1 MPLKLLDQLDCWKS
15 HHINSLAL
23 FMSQS
28 QISSH
33 MVNLIELSQTELQ
46 TPLRD
51 GNIRCGVKL
60 IVLSDHGVFHFLS
73 HNDSF
78 S

>member
-1 MPLKLLDQLDCWKS
+1 
-15 HHINSLAL
+15 
-23 FMSQS
+23 
-28 QISSH
+28 